1 MRFLCACLCARHD
14 SEQSIAIDRWRHQ
27 TCAVNMLHQTTA
39 AAQHTTN
46 NHIMPGTMHARPYR
60 KWQSFSPMRT
70 NVPSAAQPHPAA
82 RLRHFDA
89 IGVLLV
95 F

>member
-39 AAQHTTN
+39 AAQHTNN
-46 NHIMPGTMHARPYR
+46 NHIMPGTMHARTLS
-60 KWQSFSPMRT
+60 KMAIVQS
-70 NVPSAAQPHPAA
+70 
-82 RLRHFDA
+82 DA
-89 IGVLLV
+89 HKCAVSGATPPRCQTEA